1 MFVVIYFLK
10 REIQMSATHNMTLV
24 ALGERKSKVALGTET
39 RARPLRTTYK
49 KKKEKK
55 KKRRRVPGWRAKG
68 SHCVIPTLIL
78 SQTLTLPWGPL
89 RRASK
94 IKQCPVPQALEDGP
108 QDLLV
113 LVVSKKEY

>member
-1 MFVVIYFLK
+1 MNT
-10 REIQMSATHNMTLV
+10 THIMTLV
-24 ALGERKSKVALGTET
+24 ALGERKNKVALGTET

-68 SHCVIPTLIL
+68 SHCVIPTLTL

-89 RRASK
+89 SVFGQFNLNGNR
-94 IKQCPVPQALEDGP
+94 P
-108 QDLLV
+108 
-113 LVVSKKEY
+113 SKK